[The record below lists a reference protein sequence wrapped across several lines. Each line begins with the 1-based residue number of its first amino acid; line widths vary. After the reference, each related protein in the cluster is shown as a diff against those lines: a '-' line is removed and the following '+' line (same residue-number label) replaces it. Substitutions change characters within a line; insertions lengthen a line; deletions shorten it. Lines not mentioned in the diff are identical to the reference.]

1 MKRYFLYLIAV
12 ITILASCKKPEDVT
26 AINTQIEL
34 DPNTSAVKRV
44 SGSYL
49 AVEVNAAFKNANGF
63 SSYKEGQFGLA
74 EPDGKI
80 QGGGYTFEV
89 VPVDA
94 NSVQVF
100 YSGESKNF
108 ARIKKASLGTYT
120 ITVSQNGNRTVYALR
135 KDIKTRPAFIIER
148 IQETNVGFVYYMKLQ
163 YHVNNDTNSPY
174 YGEVYYGYGEV
185 MPEPTGWVFATG
197 DSYIVNLSMLRRV
210 QVAQ

>member
-1 MKRYFLYLIAV
+1 MKRYFLYLFAV
-12 ITILASCKKPEDVT
+12 GTMLTGCKKPEDVT
-26 AINTQIEL
+26 AVNTQIEL
-34 DPNTSAVKRV
+34 NPNTNAVKRV

-49 AVEVNAAFKNANGF
+49 AVEVEAAFKNANGF
-63 SSYKEGQFGLA
+63 SSYKEGQFGLV

-108 ARIKKASLGTYT
+108 ARIKKTSLGTYA
-120 ITVSQNGNRTVYALR
+120 ITVSQNGNRIVYELR
-135 KDIKTRPAFIIER
+135 KDLKTQTAFTIER
-148 IQETNVGFVYYMKLQ
+148 IQENNVGFVYYLKLQ
-163 YHVNNDTNSPY
+163 YHVNNDKNSPY
-174 YGEVYYGYGEV
+174 YGDVYYGYGEI
-185 MPEPTGWVFATG
+185 MPEPIDWVFATG

-210 QVAQ
+210 QVVQ